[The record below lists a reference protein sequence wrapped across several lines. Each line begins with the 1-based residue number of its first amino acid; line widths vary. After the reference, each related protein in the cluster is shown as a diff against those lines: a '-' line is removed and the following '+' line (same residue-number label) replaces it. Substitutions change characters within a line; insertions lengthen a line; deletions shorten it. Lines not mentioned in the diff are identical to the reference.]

1 MPLGSAF
8 VGRQPDYDPANTA
21 AYMFEP
27 DDRVTETSP
36 RPGWPTSC
44 PPEAVGTGHFLQKP
58 GMTGFSAPPRKRSC
72 CRAMARKATG
82 IFLANGTR
90 TPGPVTENRQV
101 LSLKV
106 FSD

>member
-58 GMTGFSAPPRKRSC
+58 GMTGFSAPHGS
-72 CRAMARKATG
+72 
-82 IFLANGTR
+82 
-90 TPGPVTENRQV
+90 GPVAVQWPERLQG
-101 LSLKV
+101 
-106 FSD
+106 FS

>member
-58 GMTGFSAPPRKRSC
+58 GMTGFSAPTEAVLLPCNGQKGYRD
-72 CRAMARKATG
+72 
-82 IFLANGTR
+82 FL
-90 TPGPVTENRQV
+90 
-101 LSLKV
+101 S
-106 FSD
+106 